1 MRNHIWKKKQIT
13 NFYVKE
19 LQEQIFKGGE
29 CVYETPDIK
38 DIRTYC
44 MEQQNLM
51 WDEMKR
57 FENPQT
63 YYVDLS
69 DKLWT
74 LKHRMIDA
82 AK

>member
-1 MRNHIWKKKQIT
+1 
-13 NFYVKE
+13 
-19 LQEQIFKGGE
+19 
-29 CVYETPDIK
+29 
-38 DIRTYC
+38 
-44 MEQQNLM
+44 M